1 MKNIFNKRVLAGLL
15 ILFVGVSGFSLSGCG
30 EQPRSPTI
38 NTPSDQKN
46 SNPYGEDYSGQM
58 MSEDD
63 ALAIMQKNVD
73 DAYRRARD
81 NEGEESGFVEDA
93 YLIVPSDTTIQG
105 LSDLF
110 NQGTFTSVDELY
122 DKVTSNV
129 VLLTQTEVKH
139 FKEWQILEVIDNND
153 DKIDQDTK
161 IADLDDLANKGTS
174 FMDLADPDSQIRD
187 HFIQFIVRMDKAQK
201 RDNQNKPPLAQTLSN
216 S

>member
-1 MKNIFNKRVLAGLL
+1 MWGAAAE
-15 ILFVGVSGFSLSGCG
+15 S
-30 EQPRSPTI
+30 T
-38 NTPSDQKN
+38 
-46 SNPYGEDYSGQM
+46 PYGEDYSGQM

-153 DKIDQDTK
+153 DKIDKDTK

-187 HFIQFIVRMDKAQK
+187 HFIQFIIRMDKAQK